1 MYVYHNNKRYKAKRL
16 DDGTFSLD
24 LSKKGIYHITDIQ
37 GLIAIQNLSV
47 LKLDNNYIKE
57 IIGLETLQDL
67 RTLSLVSNEIRDI
80 ERLDMLYNLKKLDLS
95 HNKIHEIKGL
105 DSLKNLIELN
115 LWNNQITEI
124 KGLANLDNLRMIS
137 LSGNPVYDWVRSIF
151 GSYRHLAR
159 DLVIYCKKME
169 GKMVFD
175 QEEFDQFLSK
185 QRGEIEEALRKNDF
199 EGVMSAIA
207 EVFYVARTEDRTL
220 FYNFVGNLLT
230 MYPEL
235 QKDPKF
241 KDAYNFRLKILL
253 NKDQRY
259 EMDSYLLENYFSH
272 KTPPTISSGMH
283 FCPNCGTKIEPNW
296 KVCPNCG
303 TKLEEES
310 RTLPSEGYLRAP
322 IAMPLDILQKSTPE
336 ILQPS
341 SPESSN
347 SNGFGIASI
356 IIGIIGCCCTWCAS
370 ILALILAMI
379 GLSQDHE
386 KTLSVIGLILGICG
400 ICGGIFPLMLIFGF
414 LVN

>member
-1 MYVYHNNKRYKAKRL
+1 MYVYHNNKRYKTKRL

-37 GLIAIQNLSV
+37 GLIGIQNLTV
-47 LKLDNNYIKE
+47 LKLDNNYIQE

-67 RTLSLVSNEIRDI
+67 RTLSLASNEIRDI
-80 ERLDMLYNLKKLDLS
+80 ERLDTLYNLKNLNLS
-95 HNKIHEIKGL
+95 YNKIHEIKGL
-105 DSLKNLIELN
+105 NSLKNLTELN

-124 KGLANLDNLRMIS
+124 KGLANLDNLHMIT

-169 GKMVFD
+169 GKITFD

-185 QRGEIEEALRKNDF
+185 QRGKIEEALRKNDF
-199 EGVMSAIA
+199 EGVMSAIGD
-207 EVFYVARTEDRTL
+207 VFYAARTEDRTL
-220 FYNFVGNLLT
+220 FYNFVGNLLI

-235 QKDPKF
+235 QKNPKF

-253 NKDQRY
+253 SKDQRY
-259 EMDSYLLENYFSH
+259 EMDSYLLENYFSR
-272 KTPPTISSGMH
+272 KIPTISSGMH

-303 TKLEEES
+303 NELEEES

-322 IAMPLDILQKSTPE
+322 IAVPHDILQQSPPE
-336 ILQPS
+336 ILRPS
-341 SPESSN
+341 SPESSK
-347 SNGFGIASI
+347 SNGFGIAAI
-356 IIGIIGCCCTWCAS
+356 IIGLIGCCCTWCAS
-370 ILALILAMI
+370 IIAIILAI
-379 GLSQDHE
+379 VGLSEDNE
-386 KTLSVIGLILGICG
+386 KTLAVIGLILGICG